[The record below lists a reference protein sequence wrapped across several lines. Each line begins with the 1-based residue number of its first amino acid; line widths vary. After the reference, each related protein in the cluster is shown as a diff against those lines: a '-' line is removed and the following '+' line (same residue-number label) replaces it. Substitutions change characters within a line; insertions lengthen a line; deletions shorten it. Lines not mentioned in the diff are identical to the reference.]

1 MHVSVVHWT
10 LSLQLS
16 GGVVARQMPTVH
28 CSTPLHTLLSVH
40 DWPSLTARF
49 RHPRVA
55 SQESAVQ
62 VLVSLQFCV
71 LQKFEQPSQLTVFP
85 A

>member
-1 MHVSVVHWT
+1 M

-16 GGVVARQMPTVH
+16 GGVVARQTPNAH

-40 DWPSLTARF
+40 DWPSLTARL

-55 SQESAVQ
+55 SHESAVQ
-62 VLVSLQFCV
+62 RLLSLQFCV
-71 LQKFEQPSQLTVFP
+71 LQKFEQPSQLAVFP
-85 A
+85 D